1 LYFKGNC
8 DLNKLKI
15 ISIVGTRQAT
25 DYGKIVVE
33 EIVSGLKKHNA
44 LIVSGLAYGIDIF
57 AHRNAL
63 KYDLQTVGVMASGMD
78 KIYPSLHRDIA
89 LQMQEYGGLLTEFK
103 LGTKPDAH
111 NFPARN
117 RIIAGMSDATIVVE
131 AALKGGALITADIAH
146 SYDKEVFAVPGNIQ
160 NKSSQGCN
168 FLIQSLKANMLL
180 KIEDLEQILGW
191 DGAESTPKS
200 SQGFRYQTEELTVEE
215 RIIVD
220 LLLQNNNELPI
231 DEISWKSQINISKIA
246 SLLLNLE
253 FRGIIKPLPGK
264 KFKLL

>member
-1 LYFKGNC
+1 
-8 DLNKLKI
+8 
-15 ISIVGTRQAT
+15 
-25 DYGKIVVE
+25 
-33 EIVSGLKKHNA
+33 
-44 LIVSGLAYGIDIF
+44 
-57 AHRNAL
+57 
-63 KYDLQTVGVMASGMD
+63 
-78 KIYPSLHRDIA
+78 
-89 LQMQEYGGLLTEFK
+89 
-103 LGTKPDAH
+103 
-111 NFPARN
+111 
-117 RIIAGMSDATIVVE
+117 
-131 AALKGGALITADIAH
+131 
-146 SYDKEVFAVPGNIQ
+146 
-160 NKSSQGCN
+160 
-168 FLIQSLKANMLL
+168 MLL

-200 SQGFRYQTEELTVEE
+200 SQGFRYQTEELSVEE